1 MTIKDIAK
9 LSGCGVTTVSRVLNN
24 RPDVREETRRKV
36 MSVVEQHGFMPNNN
50 AKHLK
55 QHSSCSIAIIVKG
68 TRNMLFAD
76 LLEEIQ
82 KLLPEAELEAAVH
95 YLDEE
100 ANEVAYACMLCRERQ
115 PRGFLFL
122 GGDLDQFISDF
133 SPITVPSVLLTNSAK
148 DLGFDNLSS
157 FTTDDELAAEN
168 VIDLLADL
176 GHSRIGVLGG
186 NLTCTQIS
194 YKRLMGC
201 KKAFERRKL
210 PFDIDGQCEL
220 CRYSMPDAYAAVQR
234 LLLRRPDLTA
244 IFALGDVMALGA
256 IRAFQDMG
264 KRVPE
269 DISVIGYDG
278 IITGEYSIP
287 RLTTIKQDTKQ
298 LAKQGVET
306 LLKNFMRKVPSVHK
320 IVPYQIVKG
329 ESVAKI

>member
-24 RPDVREETRRKV
+24 RPDVSEETRRKV
-36 MSVVEQHGFMPNNN
+36 MSVVDQLGFMPNNN

-122 GGDLDQFISDF
+122 GGDLDQFKSDF

-176 GHSRIGVLGG
+176 GHRRIGVLGG

-201 KKAFERRKL
+201 KKAFERRQL
-210 PFDIDGQCEL
+210 PFDIESQCEL

-256 IRAFQDMG
+256 IRAFEDMG
-264 KRVPE
+264 KRVPK

-278 IITGEYSIP
+278 IITGEYYIP

-306 LLKNFMRKVPSVHK
+306 LLKNFMRKGPSVHK
-320 IVPYQIVKG
+320 IVPYQLVSG
-329 ESVAKI
+329 ESVARI